1 MKRYL
6 RPLLY
11 ELAVAAVV
19 AAIAFKVTT
28 LEWTIAYT
36 FSALTISLVVQVLV
50 RVEGMGATSQDIF
63 QASSIA
69 HNLLRIRERRN
80 RLFTSISEQGVMKL
94 RILLRR
100 LGNGEHIAEGDEVFA
115 IYSRL
120 ILNLK
125 KGDDY
130 WATTYVNDKF
140 WDEIGGEYFFDCNKR
155 AIGKGARITRVFLY
169 TDDTAD
175 FTQFPV
181 VKKHIE
187 LKQELDK
194 KLKSN
199 LKLHKLNVSRADSLK
214 HVVEDKGILKDT
226 FVMKLTVA
234 PATVWKRATVN
245 IDKDILEEEKRLFQR
260 LLDDHEHLEPL
271 EHTPNLTGAKV
282 ISTQEKSLR
291 AASPQPENEFPLDQ
305 N

>member
-19 AAIAFKVTT
+19 AAVAFKVTS

-36 FSALTISLVVQVLV
+36 FLALTISLVIQVLV
-50 RVEGMGATSQDIF
+50 RVEGMGVASQDVF
-63 QASSIA
+63 QASSMA

-80 RLFTSISEQGVMKL
+80 RLFTSISEQGAMKL

-100 LGNGEHIAEGDEVFA
+100 LGNGEHVAEGDEVFA
-115 IYSRL
+115 IYCRL
-120 ILNLK
+120 ILDLK

-130 WATTYVNDKF
+130 WASTYVDDKF

-175 FTQFPV
+175 FSKYPV

-187 LKQELDK
+187 LKQELEK
-194 KLKSN
+194 NLKSN

-214 HVVEDKGILKDT
+214 HVVEDKGILKNT

-234 PATVWKRATVN
+234 PATVWKRATVC

-271 EHTPNLTGAKV
+271 EHTPNLTSAKAMSPREDSLPAV
-282 ISTQEKSLR
+282 STQSG
-291 AASPQPENEFPLDQ
+291 NELPADQ
-305 N
+305 K